1 MTAGSPIDVSVVI
14 GFRNWGIRRIRLA
27 IESVQRSFGTASGEV
42 IISDYGSLDSVE
54 NQELARELGCTYVY
68 TEDTGVWSRSR
79 ALNAGFALARGELL
93 VSTDADMIFSPPAL
107 ETVVELFQSDSRA
120 AFFLQCRDL
129 PQGMDDAWVEAH
141 PEAWGEM
148 EQLSRLRPRWG
159 MGGMMAISREGF
171 GEIRGFDER
180 FHTYGA
186 EDLDF
191 AQRARRAGFKTVWVN
206 DPNVR
211 MYHMWHPPTR
221 KAVDKTV
228 EGRSAVIANREIVFK
243 DKSFVRNYMRWEHRP
258 DWVPPLVTV
267 AICTHNR
274 EDLIGETILSV
285 LAQTMQD
292 FEILVID
299 DGGSD
304 NTREVVNAF
313 EDPRIRYIWQEQG
326 GISSARN
333 HAARESRG
341 LYTAVLDDDDLMHPR
356 RLELHFANLLPGQ
369 VGNVGSFINFDNVS
383 GEMALNVSKLPTIET
398 AMEKGTAPGH
408 STWLVRTE
416 VLRGFG
422 YDETLTSGVDNNLM
436 LRMLR
441 AGAQFGHIGEPVT
454 LRRLHDR
461 QVTVLDGD
469 RQTGNAGS
477 ALRFIRAGL
486 TEEEITNIVAA
497 SRERGEWP
505 EIRPRAELLE
515 EARAYLPDHLGKRDL
530 IISGEPQVSL
540 GEFDWDGIVTQMEID
555 AVGQLRT
562 DLQMSAIQSATYSDM
577 ALARNLGLD
586 FIVASSDENAPLKPD
601 ASQLRFVVKSASKVI
616 EQDGLDDTFIMVR
629 REDEGAYSGLPWSVR
644 LGSPIDVAAT
654 VNEDRRWMVFG
665 KTYWET
671 IGEDH

>member
-54 NQELARELGCTYVY
+54 NEELARELGCTYVY

-93 VSTDADMIFSPPAL
+93 VSTDADMIFSPQAL
-107 ETVVELFQSDSRA
+107 ETVIELFHSDSRA

-129 PQGMDDAWVEAH
+129 PQGMDDEWVEAH
-141 PEAWGEM
+141 PEAWAEM

-304 NTREVVNAF
+304 NTRNVVSAF

-356 RLELHFANLLPGQ
+356 RLELHLENLMPGLA
-369 VGNVGSFINFDNVS
+369 GNVGSFINFDDVS
-383 GEMALNVSKLPTIET
+383 GEMALNVSKIPTIES

-408 STWLVRTE
+408 STWMVRTD
-416 VLRGFG
+416 VLRRFG

-441 AGAQFGHIGEPVT
+441 AGARFGHIGEPVT

-461 QVTVLDGD
+461 QVTVVDGD

-477 ALRFIRAGL
+477 ALRFLQAGL
-486 TEEEITNIVAA
+486 SKEDLAKISAE
-497 SRERGEWP
+497 SKERGEWP
-505 EIRPRAELLE
+505 EIRPRSELLE
-515 EARAYLPDHLGKRDL
+515 EARVYLPDHLCKRDL
-530 IISGEPQVSL
+530 IVSGGTQVEL
-540 GEFDWDGIVTQMEID
+540 AECDWDGILTQLQI
-555 AVGQLRT
+555 ASVGQPET
-562 DLQMSAIQSATYSDM
+562 ALQMSAIQGATYSDM
-577 ALARNLGLD
+577 VLARSMGLD
-586 FIVASSDENAPLKPD
+586 FIVTPSEVNGPLKPN
-601 ASQLRFVVKSASKVI
+601 ANQLSFVVKSASRLI
-616 EQDGLDDTFIMVR
+616 ERDGLESTFIMVQR
-629 REDEGAYSGLPWSVR
+629 DNEGTSSRLPWRVR
-644 LGSPIDVAAT
+644 VGTSSDVAT
-654 VNEDRRWMVFG
+654 TMNEDRRWMVFG
-665 KTYWET
+665 KSYWEAV
-671 IGEDH
+671 IEDN